1 MNTSNDELNSIEFE
15 EICVSA
21 RARRSKQTLSKF
33 GKKLCKNRENNKD
46 CFTEIVEKNVHG

>member
-33 GKKLCKNRENNKD
+33 GKKLCKNRENNKN
-46 CFTEIVEKNVHG
+46 CFTEIVEKNVHR